1 MKYDIHDYSSI
12 YDFQGPVPSSH
23 PRMSK
28 INRASQFAPFAALTG
43 YEKAISAKQ
52 KETFSMIDFSEE
64 EKEVLNSRIVSLL
77 ERKKEQPSVSIT
89 YYQEDTK
96 DYSIEKGDFIRYDE
110 EKNLLLLSTG
120 AKIPLADITEIEFL
134 RKEEEEH

>member
-1 MKYDIHDYSSI
+1 
-12 YDFQGPVPSSH
+12 
-23 PRMSK
+23 
-28 INRASQFAPFAALTG
+28 
-43 YEKAISAKQ
+43 
-52 KETFSMIDFSEE
+52 MIDFSEE

-77 ERKKEQPSVSIT
+77 ERKKEHPSVSIT

-110 EKNLLLLSTG
+110 EKNLLLLSSG

-134 RKEEEEH
+134 TKEDEH